1 MRNLCAVFSI
11 ILPLF
16 GLYLMFAVNFMR
28 CFFAIDSK
36 KAPKTGAFCFLVRLM
51 GFEPVNYHA
60 ISCFLLPRVQFRV
73 QFFVN
78 SGKDRLSQTP

>member
-1 MRNLCAVFSI
+1 
-11 ILPLF
+11 
-16 GLYLMFAVNFMR
+16 MFIVNYWR
-28 CFFAIDSK
+28 LWELKCSK

-51 GFEPVNYHA
+51 GFEPDNYHA